1 MNHKII
7 LVVIT
12 QSIDNI
18 HDEQIISITEREKIW
33 RDASN
38 SVNCDPNH
46 KKAPALSPK
55 QLIIL
60 TKRRLYLSPN
70 RQTISEILVRQS
82 LILISMAQLELIP
95 GAISEMLVSTSTT
108 KVLTL
113 ADRYGL
119 QAAIMNE
126 FIGDEE
132 LRAINRLIRYIIK
145 GRIQVVDQ
153 ISHDEYLGFWVTGL
167 K

>member
-1 MNHKII
+1 
-7 LVVIT
+7 
-12 QSIDNI
+12 
-18 HDEQIISITEREKIW
+18 
-33 RDASN
+33 
-38 SVNCDPNH
+38 
-46 KKAPALSPK
+46 
-55 QLIIL
+55 
-60 TKRRLYLSPN
+60 
-70 RQTISEILVRQS
+70 
-82 LILISMAQLELIP
+82 MAQLELIP

-119 QAAIMNE
+119 KAAIMNE